1 MPTEM
6 RQIAFQQQEVARAL
20 IDYDRRRDNKFPPGK
35 IRTIEIEEDPEIR
48 ATVTIEN
55 IKGETTAMTIGSEIL
70 AASLILFCINHK
82 IPIPVEATKRLQK
95 VGDGVALFVVKR
107 HKAQGRTA

>member
-1 MPTEM
+1 MT
-6 RQIAFQQQEVARAL
+6 
-20 IDYDRRRDNKFPPGK
+20 
-35 IRTIEIEEDPEIR
+35 
-48 ATVTIEN
+48 TVTIS
-55 IKGETTAMTIGSEIL
+55 AEIL

-107 HKAQGRTA
+107 HKTAGKPL